1 MDGGFPLAFFHPMT
15 RIEFRTNIA
24 DKIGYTC
31 RWVRKALA
39 QGPDIS
45 IVILAEDSRQLT
57 ALDQALWTFSDIDF
71 LPHAVLGA
79 PLASRS
85 RVVLTDNGEA
95 DLPESQIL
103 VNLSRTVPASYAR
116 FDRLLELVSTDA
128 VDVDAGRKRYVHY
141 RDRGYA
147 LHHENVN
154 QK

>member
-1 MDGGFPLAFFHPMT
+1 MAVFRWRFFHPMT

-24 DKIGYTC
+24 DKISYTC

-57 ALDQALWTFSDIDF
+57 VLDQALWTFSDIDF

-85 RVVLTDNGEA
+85 RVVRTDDGGA
-95 DLPESQIL
+95 ALPESQL
-103 VNLSRTVPASYAR
+103 LGNLSRPVPAR
-116 FDRLLELVSTDA
+116 
-128 VDVDAGRKRYVHY
+128 
-141 RDRGYA
+141 
-147 LHHENVN
+147 
-154 QK
+154 